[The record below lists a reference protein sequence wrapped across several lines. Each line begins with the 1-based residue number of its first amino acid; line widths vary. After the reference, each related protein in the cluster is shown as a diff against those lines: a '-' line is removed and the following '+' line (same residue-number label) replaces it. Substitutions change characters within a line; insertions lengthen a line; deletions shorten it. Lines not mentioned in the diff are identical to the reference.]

1 MDPLNPMAS
10 TLDPAIAQIYTQ
22 ASSIRD
28 SLRERLPAPASAP
41 STENTNLDTEAAAAA
56 DRRKESARGKTK
68 QLALAA
74 LEAPDKVRALVAAG
88 RADEAQD
95 AWEMP
100 RRLLVLWKE
109 KGLGGL
115 GEVEACIRD
124 GDAALRGDQGDEKV
138 DDGGD

>member
-28 SLRERLPAPASAP
+28 SLRERLPAP
-41 STENTNLDTEAAAAA
+41 STENTNLDTAAPATPA

-88 RADEAQD
+88 RADEARD